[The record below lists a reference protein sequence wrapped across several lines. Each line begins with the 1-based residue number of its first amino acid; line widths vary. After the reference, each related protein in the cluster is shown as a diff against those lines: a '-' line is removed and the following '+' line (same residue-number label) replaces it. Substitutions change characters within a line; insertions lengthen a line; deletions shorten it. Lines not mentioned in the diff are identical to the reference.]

1 MPDLELLRA
10 EATRQGLALTDED
23 LKAIQAILEPI
34 QADLARLRS
43 MTSEIFEP
51 PYHFTPLE
59 QSEKRRG

>member
-1 MPDLELLRA
+1 MPELELLRA
-10 EATRQGLALTDED
+10 EATRQELALIDED
-23 LKAIQAILEPI
+23 LKAIQAILEPV

-43 MTSEIFEP
+43 MTAGSFEP